1 VRMRLS
7 ASQVVARDNCARMH
21 WYQSVAKI
29 KPRFVSAN
37 FVFGRSLD
45 RATRDYLIAIA
56 TGASLPDPVATFK
69 SLWQRE
75 RQSTP
80 IVYAATQ
87 TPEVFE
93 RMGSD
98 LLRQLP
104 GAWDQTGFQ
113 VALDHESRPLIDVRL
128 SMELG
133 SMHGVELAYDGVID
147 VMVYDR
153 DGDLGVVDVKSSQ
166 ASHTELYTR
175 RSDQLTSYQMLID
188 ANAEL
193 LGLPRLQKLG
203 FWDFLKRKNSSVI
216 EAPVMVARRS
226 PLDISEYREKV
237 FWMADDIRRRR
248 FPKSS
253 RMQFNTPCELCDFS
267 KHCVDGDEE
276 DLLFPSKDER
286 ASA

>member
-1 VRMRLS
+1 MRMRLS
-7 ASQVVARDNCARMH
+7 ASQVVAKDNCARMH
-21 WYQSVAKI
+21 WYQSVAKV
-29 KPRFVSAN
+29 KPRYVSAN
-37 FVFGRSLD
+37 FVFGRCLD

-56 TGASLPDPVATFK
+56 TGASLPDPVATFQV
-69 SLWQRE
+69 LWQRE
-75 RQSTP
+75 RQTTP

-113 VALDHESRPLIDVRL
+113 VALDQESRPLVDVRL

-133 SMHGVELAYDGVID
+133 SMHGVDLAYDGVID

-153 DGDLGVVDVKSSQ
+153 DGDLGVLDVKSSQ

-188 ANAEL
+188 ANAEQ
-193 LGLPRLQKLG
+193 LGLPRLEKLG

-216 EAPVMVARRS
+216 EAPVLVARRS
-226 PLDISEYREKV
+226 PLEISEYREKV

-276 DLLFPSKDER
+276 DLLFPSKNER